1 MHIYWSHTM
10 KVLGSYVTFVSIS
23 LLHVLN
29 WRNIHFV
36 LMKMW
41 SRMFAVNVQSV
52 SVVQLNW
59 DVIVWFTN
67 ISDSF
72 FVVTMSNISN
82 VNTMLYVTLYNV
94 LGTQNLITTCLF
106 CELYYSIQNW
116 WLYTCSSVKH
126 YLLLLLLSVHLYS
139 ALSLQIPNA
148 LHALCQYL
156 ANRKHLSDRLK

>member
-10 KVLGSYVTFVSIS
+10 KVLGSYVTFVSSS

-29 WRNIHFV
+29 WRNIYFV

-59 DVIVWFTN
+59 DVIVWFTK

-106 CELYYSIQNW
+106 CELYYSMQNW

-126 YLLLLLLSVHLYS
+126 SVFWS
-139 ALSLQIPNA
+139 ISN
-148 LHALCQYL
+148 LHCVYCMCCQSQQH
-156 ANRKHLSDRLK
+156 NG